1 MTSSITRS
9 PIGAQDLYP
18 WDGDE
23 ADIRFA
29 RTTQEGYTINLN
41 PVFYQVDALVAFG
54 GGVNYNYDTLYDCVT
69 AQGSDERDVILRPG
83 TWDIDT
89 NLTIAANINLVVPN
103 GVMLTPASGI
113 TVTIN
118 GTVTAGPYQWIDE
131 SSGGTVTLNSYP
143 QDAAWKGSAENL
155 SVTGLTING
164 TAFSPAS
171 YVAKSLFDA
180 NTILSANAD
189 NTPAAL
195 TVAEQRLVGRIT
207 GGNIDDLTTAQVVAL
222 LATDSSWPKLVQVVN
237 ALFTTKATGTTAMPC
252 DDTIPQNTEG
262 DEYMTLAITPKS
274 ASNYLII
281 QVLFQGARGVGVTN
295 SMIGVALFQDS
306 TAAALNAA
314 WNSPSTTTDATQISL
329 AHYMIAGTAS
339 STTFKVRAGNHDAG
353 TTTFNGM
360 GGNRYYG
367 GVLTSSITI
376 WEIGA

>member
-18 WDGDE
+18 WDGDG
-23 ADIRFA
+23 ADLRFA

-155 SVTGLTING
+155 SVT
-164 TAFSPAS
+164 
-171 YVAKSLFDA
+171 
-180 NTILSANAD
+180 
-189 NTPAAL
+189 AL
-195 TVAEQRLVGRIT
+195 TVNGVPVT
-207 GGNIDDLTTAQVVAL
+207 GGNLQVSATNRIIGRISAGAGDSEELTAAQVLAMLSLDTLTGSIAL
-222 LATDSSWPKLVQVVN
+222 WPLDDPPTGYLECDGSSLPRATYASLFAVIGTTYGAADSSHFNIPDLRGRFLRGWDHSAGLDPDSAARTAV
-237 ALFTTKATGTTAMPC
+237 TATGATMTAG
-252 DDTIPQNTEG
+252 DHVGTEQADAFEAHVHTEG
-262 DEYMTLAITPKS
+262 ISWGSGAQSGSGAQGS
-274 ASNYLII
+274 A
-281 QVLFQGARGVGVTN
+281 A
-295 SMIGVALFQDS
+295 
-306 TAAALNAA
+306 TADTGSA
-314 WNSPSTTTDATQISL
+314 
-329 AHYMIAGTAS
+329 
-339 STTFKVRAGNHDAG
+339 
-353 TTTFNGM
+353 
-360 GGNRYYG
+360 GGNETRPANTYVMFCIKY
-367 GVLTSSITI
+367 
-376 WEIGA
+376 